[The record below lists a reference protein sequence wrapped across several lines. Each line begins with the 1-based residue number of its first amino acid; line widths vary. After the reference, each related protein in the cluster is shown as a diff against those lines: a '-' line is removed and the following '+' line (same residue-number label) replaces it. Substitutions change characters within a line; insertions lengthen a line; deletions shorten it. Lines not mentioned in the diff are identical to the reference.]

1 MPCFRFRPKL
11 KLFNSRHSSNI
22 QVVEEEK
29 SFGCILFKNISLQIS
44 SFSMITKKIVPA
56 PQHCD
61 LGSEGAVMARLIHP
75 LLLKVI
81 HFAVN
86 KYFLI
91 NKLIF
96 RNVNGRFLTL
106 SFNPKLLTATS
117 LSGYTDAKVS
127 FSLRQVLRFRQ
138 TVVK

>member
-29 SFGCILFKNISLQIS
+29 SFGSILFKNISLQIS
-44 SFSMITKKIVPA
+44 SFRMKTKNLEFT

-61 LGSEGAVMARLIHP
+61 LGFEGAVKARLIQP

-96 RNVNGRFLTL
+96 LKSEWEVFDTFFQPKT
-106 SFNPKLLTATS
+106 FNCNEFVRVRRCKGAL
-117 LSGYTDAKVS
+117 
-127 FSLRQVLRFRQ
+127 FS
-138 TVVK
+138 